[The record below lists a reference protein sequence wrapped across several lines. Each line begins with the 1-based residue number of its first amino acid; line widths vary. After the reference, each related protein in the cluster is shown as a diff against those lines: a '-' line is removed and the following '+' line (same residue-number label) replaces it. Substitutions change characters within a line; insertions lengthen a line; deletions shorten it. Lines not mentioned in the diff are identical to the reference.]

1 MSEFFKNV
9 SEGQNWKPEPYQ
21 RYNAVNALLS
31 QFGATGTGHA
41 ARSIADRT
49 VFTAVNRD
57 EKAFQEGIAV
67 EALSAEMEDGE
78 LVPVKTSGTGTA
90 ALWGVA
96 LASLEPGD
104 IGPVL
109 LSGVAA
115 VRLSA
120 ALPAGTKFVEPGD
133 GGSFKAASGG
143 RAQVIASQGN
153 TALVLLGGAGAEE
166 ERISFQISAV
176 TREETGE
183 DGRKKTSVS
192 IVVQDG
198 LDNGSEYAGTVRL
211 GDGTLQPVPRF
222 ETSNSET
229 PKYLYLVMDVTHD
242 PPVYIL
248 EHESAELKSVLG
260 GLVLIGSYS
269 LRENAAVIKQNLRQ
283 TVPVEL
289 GPAYLGPYCVLP
301 GPPNTGDGYTF
312 VLNPAQGLTLANG
325 GYYVN
330 GITSGAGE
338 VVEPKIFKVRQSSIR
353 LWAALKAP
361 RYEIGAEAPT
371 VPGSLTILN
380 AEPSSSAYDAVMEIT
395 GNSSGVLNIWWTSS
409 TTDTIAGLL
418 FKNQMDV

>member
-9 SEGQNWKPEPYQ
+9 SVGQKWAPEPAE

-41 ARSIADRT
+41 ARSITDRA

-166 ERISFQISAV
+166 PETVLCKV
-176 TREETGE
+176 TGQSGIGYSVDFYANGRESPSTGSGILFATE
-183 DGRKKTSVS
+183 LALV
-192 IVVQDG
+192 
-198 LDNGSEYAGTVRL
+198 
-211 GDGTLQPVPRF
+211 GTLP
-222 ETSNSET
+222 EGSW
-229 PKYLYLVMDVTHD
+229 
-242 PPVYIL
+242 IL
-248 EHESAELKSVLG
+248 GHKT
-260 GLVLIGSYS
+260 
-269 LRENAAVIKQNLRQ
+269 AVQ
-283 TVPVEL
+283 
-289 GPAYLGPYCVLP
+289 
-301 GPPNTGDGYTF
+301 
-312 VLNPAQGLTLANG
+312 
-325 GYYVN
+325 
-330 GITSGAGE
+330 
-338 VVEPKIFKVRQSSIR
+338 
-353 LWAALKAP
+353 
-361 RYEIGAEAPT
+361 
-371 VPGSLTILN
+371 
-380 AEPSSSAYDAVMEIT
+380 IT
-395 GNSSGVLNIWWTSS
+395 GGGES
-409 TTDTIAGLL
+409 
-418 FKNQMDV
+418 

>member
-9 SEGQNWKPEPYQ
+9 SVGQEWAPEPAE

-41 ARSIADRT
+41 ARSIADRA

-153 TALVLLGGAGAEE
+153 TALVLLGGAGAGA
-166 ERISFQISAV
+166 SDLGVLVSGPSGGYGPAV
-176 TREETGE
+176 WRAITVNPDGTWTATGE
-183 DGRKKTSVS
+183 
-192 IVVQDG
+192 
-198 LDNGSEYAGTVRL
+198 E
-211 GDGTLQPVPRF
+211 
-222 ETSNSET
+222 
-229 PKYLYLVMDVTHD
+229 
-242 PPVYIL
+242 
-248 EHESAELKSVLG
+248 
-260 GLVLIGSYS
+260 
-269 LRENAAVIKQNLRQ
+269 
-283 TVPVEL
+283 VPVIVPL
-289 GPAYLGPYCVLP
+289 
-301 GPPNTGDGYTF
+301 
-312 VLNPAQGLTLANG
+312 
-325 GYYVN
+325 
-330 GITSGAGE
+330 
-338 VVEPKIFKVRQSSIR
+338 
-353 LWAALKAP
+353 LK
-361 RYEIGAEAPT
+361 
-371 VPGSLTILN
+371 
-380 AEPSSSAYDAVMEIT
+380 
-395 GNSSGVLNIWWTSS
+395 
-409 TTDTIAGLL
+409 
-418 FKNQMDV
+418 

>member
-9 SEGQNWKPEPYQ
+9 SVGQKWAPEPAE

-41 ARSIADRT
+41 ARSIADRA

-96 LASLEPGD
+96 LSTLEPGD

>member
-1 MSEFFKNV
+1 MPFFPIVNPSDKV
-9 SEGQNWKPEPYQ
+9 RHSARRE
-21 RYNAVNALLS
+21 NALTELLNRNGMMTPGKS
-31 QFGATGTGHA
+31 FRFGVRTLRMPVYNSGAATLPAG
-41 ARSIADRT
+41 
-49 VFTAVNRD
+49 AVAFGPNNG
-57 EKAFQEGIAV
+57 FQEDAIPV
-67 EALSAEMEDGE
+67 IALSD
-78 LVPVKTSGTGTA
+78 PD
-90 ALWGVA
+90 ALYGI
-96 LASLEPGD
+96 LTEPLEPNAYGD
-104 IGPVL
+104 AIVA
-109 LSGVAA
+109 GVAA

-198 LDNGSEYAGTVRL
+198 LDDGSEYAGTVRL

>member
-1 MSEFFKNV
+1 MSIYPNV
-9 SEGQNWKPEPYQ
+9 TRGGDWEAEPAQ
-21 RYNAVNALLS
+21 RYNDVNALLA
-31 QFGATGTGHA
+31 QFGPTGAGRGTA
-41 ARSIADRT
+41 NVVTRT
-49 VFTAVNRD
+49 EYTAVSRD
-57 EKAFQEGIAV
+57 SAAIYMGTAV
-67 EALSAEMEDGE
+67 EPSAAAAETNGY
-78 LVPVKTSGTGTA
+78 VPVKISKSGTD

-96 LASLEPGD
+96 LSTLEPGD

>member
-9 SEGQNWKPEPYQ
+9 SVGQEWAPEPAE

-41 ARSIADRT
+41 ARSIADRA

-96 LASLEPGD
+96 LSTLEPGD

-153 TALVLLGGAGAEE
+153 TALVLLGGAGAG
-166 ERISFQISAV
+166 AA
-176 TREETGE
+176 ETVICRV
-183 DGRKKTSVS
+183 DG
-192 IVVQDG
+192 G
-198 LDNGSEYAGTVRL
+198 
-211 GDGTLQPVPRF
+211 
-222 ETSNSET
+222 
-229 PKYLYLVMDVTHD
+229 
-242 PPVYIL
+242 
-248 EHESAELKSVLG
+248 
-260 GLVLIGSYS
+260 
-269 LRENAAVIKQNLRQ
+269 
-283 TVPVEL
+283 
-289 GPAYLGPYCVLP
+289 
-301 GPPNTGDGYTF
+301 
-312 VLNPAQGLTLANG
+312 
-325 GYYVN
+325 
-330 GITSGAGE
+330 
-338 VVEPKIFKVRQSSIR
+338 
-353 LWAALKAP
+353 
-361 RYEIGAEAPT
+361 
-371 VPGSLTILN
+371 N
-380 AEPSSSAYDAVMEIT
+380 AESGFNVTLYGNGKDQPKTGTGILFVPELALGSTIPAGSWILGHRSVMQIT
-395 GNSSGVLNIWWTSS
+395 GG
-409 TTDTIAGLL
+409 GEE
-418 FKNQMDV
+418 

>member
-41 ARSIADRT
+41 ARSIADRA

-133 GGSFKAASGG
+133 GGSFEAASGG

-166 ERISFQISAV
+166 PETVLCKV
-176 TREETGE
+176 TGQS
-183 DGRKKTSVS
+183 GIGYSV
-192 IVVQDG
+192 DF
-198 LDNGSEYAGTVRL
+198 Y
-211 GDGTLQPVPRF
+211 
-222 ETSNSET
+222 
-229 PKYLYLVMDVTHD
+229 
-242 PPVYIL
+242 
-248 EHESAELKSVLG
+248 
-260 GLVLIGSYS
+260 
-269 LRENAAVIKQNLRQ
+269 
-283 TVPVEL
+283 
-289 GPAYLGPYCVLP
+289 
-301 GPPNTGDGYTF
+301 
-312 VLNPAQGLTLANG
+312 ANG
-325 GYYVN
+325 RE
-330 GITSGAGE
+330 S
-338 VVEPKIFKVRQSSIR
+338 
-353 LWAALKAP
+353 
-361 RYEIGAEAPT
+361 
-371 VPGSLTILN
+371 
-380 AEPSSSAYDAVMEIT
+380 PST
-395 GNSSGVLNIWWTSS
+395 GSGVLFATELALVGTLPEGSWILGHKTAVQITGGGES
-409 TTDTIAGLL
+409 
-418 FKNQMDV
+418 